1 MHLRRV
7 ILCSSLLFAASVE
20 SFVAHRTSA
29 ELNIDR
35 PAESEATAIKNIEL
49 QMPLP
54 ESEQKGFDG
63 KSRGDA
69 ATERA
74 ETLNSKGTTMR
85 SSDDAVFVKPALREQ
100 LKELMRNLNSD
111 VVLVLRKISNEERNE
126 IENVAKGVQRNGKQL
141 NAIGDSASGS
151 SSVTVGPTSFQL
163 LPLNLKNIMQ
173 LPFVFTSPD
182 SSPMRIWAI
191 GSVAKFPPV
200 LEHFLQRVQ
209 SYYSIYK
216 YEDLSRPGLHNSGS
230 GNQVIRVTKTTTA
243 ESPTSA
249 IDSEVMSDNEVQTSS
264 DNSLK
269 QTATKEDTSAPT
281 LEPDE
286 AKLEGAQTDPNLQ
299 SSSAQPTQISTTAK
313 ANE

>member
-20 SFVAHRTSA
+20 SFVAQRASA
-29 ELNIDR
+29 DLNIDR
-35 PAESEATAIKNIEL
+35 PAESAATAIKNIEL

-54 ESEQKGFDG
+54 ESEQKGLDG
-63 KSRGDA
+63 KSRGEA

-74 ETLNSKGTTMR
+74 ETLNSKGTTKR
-85 SSDDAVFVKPALREQ
+85 SSAAAVFEKPALREQ

-111 VVLVLRKISNEERNE
+111 FVLVLRKISNGERNE
-126 IENVAKGVQRNGKQL
+126 IEKAAKGAQRDGKQL
-141 NAIGDSASGS
+141 NAIGDRAPGSA
-151 SSVTVGPTSFQL
+151 SVTVGPTSFQL

-173 LPFVFTSPD
+173 LPFIFSSPD

-216 YEDLSRPGLHNSGS
+216 YEDLSRPGSQHSGS
-230 GNQVIRVTKTTTA
+230 GNQVIRVTTTA
-243 ESPTSA
+243 ESPTSP
-249 IDSEVMSDNEVQTSS
+249 IDSEAMLDNEVQTSS
-264 DNSLK
+264 SSSLK
-269 QTATKEDTSAPT
+269 QTSTEELTPAATLGT
-281 LEPDE
+281 DE
-286 AKLEGAQTDPNLQ
+286 AKVEEAQTDPSDLENL
-299 SSSAQPTQISTTAK
+299 SAQPIEIPTTTK
-313 ANE
+313 ASQ